1 MLGDMYWELRIGGMT
16 LTRNRVTAGWTVWA
30 DFCLPVTSTV
40 K

>member
-16 LTRNRVTAGWTVWA
+16 LTRNRVTAGWTVGA
-30 DFCLPVTSTV
+30 DFCPPVTSTV

>member
-16 LTRNRVTAGWTVWA
+16 LTCNQVTAGWTVWV